1 MTIGDIERLAG
12 RVQQEIRKSVIGQDE
27 LVEGVLFALFCEGNV
42 LIEGPP
48 GLGKTLL
55 VNSLSKVLDAQ
66 FGRVQFTPDL
76 MPSDIT
82 GHSVYDMREKEFTF
96 TRGPIFTNLL
106 LADEV
111 NRAPAKT
118 QAALLEAMQERQVTV
133 DGVTYQL
140 PRPFI
145 TVATQNPLEQEGTY
159 PLPEAQL
166 DRFLFKLL
174 ADYPNDTEEQGI
186 LKLYANGRDSHDLS
200 TFGLEPVMNVETVQ
214 AVQKTIRGV
223 LIEPQVIAYISAIV
237 QKTRAWNTIE
247 IGASPRAGVALL
259 IASRAAAACRG
270 RDFVI
275 PDDVK
280 DLAPSVLRHRLR
292 LQPDV
297 EVEGV
302 SVEDVI
308 RDLLDSVEAP
318 KR

>member
-1 MTIGDIERLAG
+1 MTIGDIEQLFD
-12 RVQQEIRKSVIGQDE
+12 RVQQEIRKAVVGQTE

-55 VNSLSKVLDAQ
+55 VNSLSKVLDSQ

-82 GHSVYDMREKEFTF
+82 GHSVFDMREKEFTF
-96 TRGPIFTNLL
+96 NRGPIFTNLL
-106 LADEV
+106 LADEI

-133 DGVTYQL
+133 DGKTYPL

-145 TVATQNPLEQEGTY
+145 TIATQNPLEQEGTY

-174 ADYPNDTEEQGI
+174 VDYPTDAEEQDI
-186 LKLYANGRDSHDLS
+186 LKLYANGRDSHNLS
-200 TFGLEPVMNVETVQ
+200 TFGLESVMTAKMVRSVQ
-214 AVQKTIRGV
+214 EVVRGI
-223 LIEPQVIAYISAIV
+223 LIEPQVITYISAIV

-247 IGASPRAGVALL
+247 IGASPRAGVGLL

-280 DLAPSVLRHRLR
+280 DLAPSVLRHRIR

-302 SVEDVI
+302 SEEEVI